1 MNRRRLASLMAASAL
16 IIGMFGLSAGG
27 VAGAVDY
34 ATVWGHYASTASD
47 KSNEGDFWV
56 TYLNTNAQA
65 GLEEGDCWKL
75 SDSDFNAVNN
85 GDGTADLGVAYGWV
99 IVKQA
104 SPSAVNFDNTIFK
117 DVAANETVFADTDG
131 DGSYGEGDSHGIS
144 HIIVCAPSETSTTTS
159 DSSTTSS
166 DSSTTTSD
174 SSTTSS
180 SSSSTTTTTTTT
192 ASSTTSSTTTTT
204 TATFT
209 GGSEPATDAPTQ
221 PNTAVTSGGPST
233 PSNSAWLLILALGL
247 LLGSV
252 VILTPA
258 KAKTKR

>member
-27 VAGAVDY
+27 VAATVNY
-34 ATVWGHYASTASD
+34 ATVWGHYASSPAD

-56 TYLNTNAQA
+56 NYLNTNAQA

-75 SDSDFNAVNN
+75 PENEFN

-166 DSSTTTSD
+166 DSSTTTTD
-174 SSTTSS
+174 
-180 SSSSTTTTTTTT
+180 SSTTTTTTTD
-192 ASSTTSSTTTTT
+192 SSTTTTTTTDSSSTTTTT

>member
-27 VAGAVDY
+27 AAAAVKY
-34 ATVWGHYASTASD
+34 ATVWGHYASSAGD

-56 TYLNTNAQA
+56 NYLNTNAQA

-85 GDGTADLGVAYGWV
+85 GDGTADLGVGYGWV

-104 SPSAVNFDNTIFK
+104 SSSAVNFDNTIFK
-117 DVAANETVFADTDG
+117 DVAADETVFADTDG

-144 HIIVCAPSETSTTTS
+144 HIIVCSPTETSS
-159 DSSTTSS
+159 
-166 DSSTTTSD
+166 SSTTTSS
-174 SSTTSS
+174 SSTTTTTDSS
-180 SSSSTTTTTTTT
+180 SSSTTTTESSTTTTTSSSSTTTTTTE
-192 ASSTTSSTTTTT
+192 
-204 TATFT
+204 TFS

-221 PNTAVTSGGPST
+221 PNTAVASGGPST
-233 PSNSAWLLILALGL
+233 PSNSAWMLILALGL

-252 VILTPA
+252 VVLTPA
-258 KAKTKR
+258 KSKAKN